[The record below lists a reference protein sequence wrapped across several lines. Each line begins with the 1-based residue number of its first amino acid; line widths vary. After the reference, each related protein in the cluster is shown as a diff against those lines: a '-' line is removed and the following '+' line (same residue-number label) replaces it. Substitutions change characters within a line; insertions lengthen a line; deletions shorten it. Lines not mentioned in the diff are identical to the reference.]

1 MDQRSQIVLNDD
13 NTGPTAVGNHSH
25 AGLHIKGIDQKKKR
39 IAASYLTTVFYR

>member
-25 AGLHIKGIDQKKKR
+25 AGLGIEGIDKKNELLLL
-39 IAASYLTTVFYR
+39 I